1 MKDQGKF
8 EIAKF
13 HGMNVAIF
21 DSHWFANRI
30 IEKEGADYMC
40 HEINLAATDLYKSK
54 LRQSNVYAVT
64 LSFIS
69 MQPYHDFMAVCKK
82 ENSSPPRRPGLLRDL
97 FTLPEDSAYPSFTFR
112 LETARRMLA
121 APPIRYCI
129 PFTVEIINTP
139 TIELI

>member
-13 HGMNVAIF
+13 HGMDVAIF
-21 DSHWFANRI
+21 DSHWFANTILETGGR
-30 IEKEGADYMC
+30 KFMC
-40 HEINLAATDLYKSK
+40 AIVHTNIDDSLPREQISNMDCYATML
-54 LRQSNVYAVT
+54 
-64 LSFIS
+64 
-69 MQPYHDFMAVCKK
+69 PYRDFMAPLRKN
-82 ENSSPPRRPGLLRDL
+82 NSNFG
-97 FTLPEDSAYPSFTFR
+97 SFLKDIFDGCLYMETVSRFR

-139 TIELI
+139 TIQLEVWTDAH

>member
-30 IEKEGADYMC
+30 IETEGANYMC
-40 HEINLAATDLYKSK
+40 PEINLAVINYYESKSPEF
-54 LRQSNVYAVT
+54 RFSVFA
-64 LSFIS
+64 LSFVT
-69 MQPYHDFMAVCKK
+69 MKPYSDFMAVYKK
-82 ENSSPPRRPGLLRDL
+82 ENISEERAMLLKQL

-129 PFTVEIINTP
+129 PFTVEIY
-139 TIELI
+139 